1 MSGKPE
7 MFTGLV
13 TDIGRVTSIEDANGI
28 RRVRVESRYP
38 ASSIQMG
45 ASIEHSGVCLTVV
58 EFGATPRD
66 GSWWTVEAIPETLS
80 RTTLGS
86 WKVGGEVN
94 LELSLKLGD
103 ELGGHLVYGHVD
115 GLGRVR
121 SVTPDGDSRRIRI
134 EIAEPLAK
142 FLAEKGSITVDG
154 VSLTVSGV
162 GRNDGSDWFEVAIIP
177 HTWQVT
183 TLGALAAGD
192 RVNLEVDM
200 LARYVARMLEWRQS
214 PGD

>member
-1 MSGKPE
+1 M
-7 MFTGLV
+7 
-13 TDIGRVTSIEDANGI
+13 
-28 RRVRVESRYP
+28 
-38 ASSIQMG
+38 
-45 ASIEHSGVCLTVV
+45 
-58 EFGATPRD
+58 
-66 GSWWTVEAIPETLS
+66 
-80 RTTLGS
+80 
-86 WKVGGEVN
+86 N

-154 VSLTVSGV
+154 VSLTVSAV
-162 GRNDGSDWFEVAIIP
+162 GQSDALDWFEVAIIP

-183 TLGALAAGD
+183 TLGALKEGD

-200 LARYVARMLEWRQS
+200 LARYVARMLEWRQVER
-214 PGD
+214 

>member
-1 MSGKPE
+1 

-134 EIAEPLAK
+134 EIAEALAK

-154 VSLTVSGV
+154 VSLTVSAV
-162 GRNDGSDWFEVAIIP
+162 GRSEGSDWFEVAIIP

-183 TLGALAAGD
+183 TLGALAADD

-200 LARYVARMLEWRQS
+200 LARYVARMLEWRQP

>member
-1 MSGKPE
+1 

-13 TDIGRVTSIEDANGI
+13 SDIGRVTSVEDVNGL
-28 RRVRVESRYP
+28 RRIRVESRYP
-38 ASSIQMG
+38 VGSIQMG

-58 EFGATPRD
+58 AFGATD
-66 GSWWTVEAIPETLS
+66 SGGSWWLVEAVQETLS

-86 WKVGGEVN
+86 WIVGSRVN

-115 GLGRVR
+115 GVGIVR
-121 SVTPDGDSRRIRI
+121 SVTPDGDGRRIRI
-134 EIAEPLAK
+134 ESAKPLSK
-142 FLAEKGSITVDG
+142 FLAEKGSICVDG

-162 GRNDGSDWFEVAIIP
+162 GRSDGADWFEVAIIP

-183 TLGALAAGD
+183 TLGTLAPGD

-200 LARYVARMLEWRQS
+200 LARYVARMLEYREAAS
-214 PGD
+214 

>member
-1 MSGKPE
+1 

-28 RRVRVESRYP
+28 RRIRLESRYP

-58 EFGATPRD
+58 EFGASPRG

-134 EIAEPLAK
+134 EIAEALAK

-154 VSLTVSGV
+154 VSLTVSAV
-162 GRNDGSDWFEVAIIP
+162 GRSDGSDWFEVAIIP

>member
-1 MSGKPE
+1 

-58 EFGATPRD
+58 EFGATPKG

-134 EIAEPLAK
+134 EIAEALAK

-183 TLGALAAGD
+183 TLGALAADD

-200 LARYVARMLEWRQS
+200 LARYVARMLEWRQP